1 MAQYATLKAAID
13 AVIKANGQKEITG
26 TVLNEVLTS
35 MVNSLGANY
44 QFAGVATPST
54 NPGTPDQ
61 NVFYIAGQGGTYT
74 NFNNIAIP
82 NGISFLIWNG
92 SWSSQTVLSGDGG
105 VFDISAYKATGGTL
119 ATFADLSAALGEN
132 GANIPV
138 AFRKGGMSVKFIQGS
153 APSSDNNYYQF
164 RYMSS
169 STAVADFTNVANWQG
184 VDDEPTVESKNLVKS
199 GGVLK
204 TTNSHVFTDNALSN
218 SLIKELYLYKQDGTP
233 INDTLYVN
241 RIDKNIETGGYF
253 YYFIITNGSVN
264 VAVWSAI
271 SILSDVIEVPIIER
285 NSSGIYGKA
294 VLDFSKIE
302 DGTYNNLASVI
313 NKCAYDL
320 KCSPYLYS
328 SSEILK
334 KYAEINTK
342 LNNEESKVNHH
353 IYTDNV
359 LSNNLIKELYL
370 YKEDGTPITEP
381 LILTEIYKNHLMGA
395 GPYKYCIVIG
405 DGTQNVS
412 VWSAVSIS
420 ADIIEVELVERNNS
434 GIIGKAILD
443 FSKIADGY
451 YEANASINQCAL
463 DIKCSPYLYAEK
475 QSSALSSQVELN
487 TTDIEHIGDEVF
499 FEETR
504 NIPNVTIVKDKYIYP
519 NGITIADL
527 VGFEYAIMPLSYNVK
542 SVSVTGRHFRAGAS
556 LVFKDA
562 NDNIVG
568 DIITVNDTIYNTIT
582 ATKPVNA
589 VKAMTCYRNQGYYD
603 RPILFQALYNVGIK
617 EYVDMIGTDGLE
629 LPNVSLIPIF
639 GQSLSVG
646 AAATPP
652 ISTTCKYK
660 AGIMFNGGVIAVQ
673 KEVSYFTDFIPLVE
687 LNNETVASGCVEQLI
702 ELLQKEKG
710 INVDSAYW
718 DNHKFLFVSCGAGS
732 KTIAM
737 LMDDYYQGLV
747 NAVQGAK
754 NIADSKGWK
763 IDVPA
768 VIYIQGETD
777 QKYTNNT
784 DYATYKAALQS
795 FRSTFD
801 TDVKSITS
809 QAEDVKVI
817 LYQTCSQNIVTSVP
831 HPTYTNTAMDVPT
844 AQMSLVKEDANFCAC
859 NPAYM
864 LDHSTVETIHLSAVG
879 EKLMGLYC
887 GMSLK
892 KIITKDALFKGVTPN
907 TYLISGNSITIKYNV
922 PNPPLRFDV
931 NFVKEVANMGYAV
944 IDSNDTDILTSVSI
958 FDDEVTL
965 VCSASPLNCKLYY
978 GFNGVNGR
986 DGRIDGSRGNV
997 CDNGNV
1003 INNGNVANKQYG
1015 MPNYAYSFAKLL
1027 SSENGNI

>member
-1 MAQYATLKAAID
+1 MSDTF
-13 AVIKANGQKEITG
+13 NT
-26 TVLNEVLTS
+26 
-35 MVNSLGANY
+35 
-44 QFAGVATPST
+44 TP
-54 NPGTPDQ
+54 
-61 NVFYIAGQGGTYT
+61 
-74 NFNNIAIP
+74 
-82 NGISFLIWNG
+82 
-92 SWSSQTVLSGDGG
+92 
-105 VFDISAYKATGGTL
+105 
-119 ATFADLSAALGEN
+119 
-132 GANIPV
+132 
-138 AFRKGGMSVKFIQGS
+138 
-153 APSSDNNYYQF
+153 
-164 RYMSS
+164 
-169 STAVADFTNVANWQG
+169 ANWQG
-184 VDDEPTVESKNLVKS
+184 VDETPTAGSQNLVKS

-241 RIDKNIETGGYF
+241 RIDKNIQTGGYF
-253 YYFIITNGSVN
+253 YYFIITNGSVT

-271 SILSDVIEVPIIER
+271 SISSDVIEVTIVER

-334 KYAEINTK
+334 TNQKAVA
-342 LNNEESKVNHH
+342 EESKVNHH

-370 YKEDGTPITEP
+370 YKSNGTPITEP
-381 LILTEIYKNHLMGA
+381 LILTKIYKNLLIEP
-395 GPYKYCIVIG
+395 GPYKYSIVIG

-412 VWSAVSIS
+412 AWLAESIS
-420 ADIIEVELVERNNS
+420 VDIIEVELEERNNS

-451 YEANASINQCAL
+451 YETNTSVNQCAL
-463 DIKCSPYLYAEK
+463 DAKCSPYLYAEK
-475 QSSALSSQVELN
+475 QSAALASQVELN
-487 TTDIEHIGDEVF
+487 TTDIEHIGDEVY

-504 NIPNVTIVKDKYIYP
+504 DIPNVTIVKDKYIGA
-519 NGITIADL
+519 NGVTIHDL
-527 VGFEYAIMPLSYNVK
+527 AGFEYAIMPLSYNVK
-542 SVSVTGRHFRAGAS
+542 SVSVTGRHFRVGAS

-589 VKAMTCYRNQGYYD
+589 VKAMTSYRNQGDYD
-603 RPILFQALYNVGIK
+603 RPILFQALYKVGIK
-617 EYVDMIGTDGLE
+617 EYVDSIGTDGLE

-660 AGIMFNGGVIAVQ
+660 AGIMFNGGVIAPQ

-687 LNNETVASGCVEQLI
+687 LNNETLASGCVEQLI

-737 LMDDYYQGLV
+737 LMSDYYQGLI

-754 NIADSKGWK
+754 NVAAAKGWTLK
-763 IDVPA
+763 VPA

-801 TDVKSITS
+801 TDVKLITG

-978 GFNGVNGR
+978 GFNGVGGK
-986 DGRIDGSRGNV
+986 DGRIDGSRGNL